1 MARII
6 RELAAYRQNA
16 SARYRM
22 LAQYPTP
29 LDFPGPAAILC
40 YYPRAVTPTM
50 NRQSFGFRRQIVLA
64 MQVAAIVGLLPPA
77 LHAQS
82 KHHVLPSADPGHPSV
97 LVSGLLIPDVTL
109 LNQHGDTV
117 HFYSDLIK
125 GKVVAINTIFT
136 TCTTICPLMG
146 ANFVKLRKILGDR
159 ANQQVNL
166 ISISVDP
173 LVDTPERLD
182 EWSRK
187 FGQTG
192 AGWTLLTGPKADI
205 DNLLRA
211 LHVSTADKLDH
222 APVALIGGDGVGDW
236 ARASALLPPSRLAN
250 LIQARL
256 ELGSNR

>member
-1 MARII
+1 
-6 RELAAYRQNA
+6 
-16 SARYRM
+16 
-22 LAQYPTP
+22 
-29 LDFPGPAAILC
+29 
-40 YYPRAVTPTM
+40 
-50 NRQSFGFRRQIVLA
+50 
-64 MQVAAIVGLLPPA
+64 MQVAAIIGLLPPF

-82 KHHVLPSADPGHPSV
+82 RRQVLPSGDTGHQSV
-97 LVSGLLIPDVTL
+97 VVAGLLIPDVAL

-117 HFYSDLIK
+117 HFYSDLIR

-146 ANFVKLRKILGDR
+146 ANFAKLRKMLGDR
-159 ANQQVNL
+159 ADRQVNL

-187 FGQTG
+187 FGPAG
-192 AGWTLLTGPKADI
+192 PGWTLLTGPKADI
-205 DNLLRA
+205 DNLLKA
-211 LHVSTADKLDH
+211 LRVSTADKLDH
-222 APVALIGGDGVGDW
+222 APIALIGGDGVGDW

-256 ELGSNR
+256 ALGSNR